1 MTVALA
7 IILGWLVVTTAVGVL
22 AGLNRKFG
30 LEEFFV
36 GDRSFGTV
44 LFYTLAAAEIYSAF
58 AFLGM
63 AGWAYAKGVS
73 VVYGMAYMSIAYA
86 LYFFV
91 GPRIQRLG
99 RRGGYVTQPDFLEDR
114 YGSRAFG
121 NAVAL
126 VGVAATIP
134 YLQVQLVGSGIIVEL
149 ASAGAMSREAAIAVA
164 VAALVAFVSFSGLRG
179 IGWTNL
185 MQAGIMLVAM
195 IAVGL
200 LIPDRLFGG
209 IGPAMA
215 TLERL
220 EPRHLGFPD
229 SGGLGTGWYV
239 STVLLSAIGAWM
251 WPHIFATTYGAR
263 SERVVRRNAGVLPLY
278 QLATLPIVLVGL
290 ACAAKAAEDPAFGA
304 SIAHPDHVMLRV
316 LVDRFP
322 PWIAGLVGA
331 GGLAAA
337 VSTASA
343 LILSSANLLARH
355 GAQKGIA
362 PGLDDRRTAWLARFL
377 VLPVALVAMGL
388 AWRAPTMLVDLL
400 LIGYS
405 GIAQLAPAV
414 YLGMFWKRATLA
426 GVGAGLAAGVGF
438 SAAAQLLAW
447 KLPLGLHAGFAGLAL
462 NVAVVLAVSALTRP
476 PEAERLSRF
485 ERMLEE

>member
-1 MTVALA
+1 VTLALGL
-7 IILGWLVVTTAVGVL
+7 ILGWLALTTAVGLL
-22 AGLNRKFG
+22 AGVNRRFS

-58 AFLGM
+58 AFLGL

-73 VVYGMAYMSIAYA
+73 IVYSFAYMAIAYG

-114 YGSRAFG
+114 YGSRTLG
-121 NAVAL
+121 TAVAL
-126 VGVAATIP
+126 VGFAASIP

-149 ASAGAMSREAAIAVA
+149 ASGGAMSRETAIGVA

-185 MQAGIMLVAM
+185 LQAGIMLVTM
-195 IAVGL
+195 VAVGWL
-200 LIPDRLFGG
+200 VPRRLFGG
-209 IGPAMA
+209 IGPAME
-215 TLERL
+215 TLARL
-220 EPRHLGFPD
+220 RPQHLTLPD
-229 SGGLGTGWYV
+229 TGGLGLGWYA
-239 STVLLSAIGAWM
+239 SAVLLSAIGAWM

-263 SERVVRRNAGVLPLY
+263 TDRVVRRNAGVLPLY

-290 ACAAKAAEDPAFGA
+290 TCAAKAAEDPAFGA
-304 SIAHPDHVMLRV
+304 GLSNPDHAMLRV

-322 PWIAGLVGA
+322 PWVAGLVGA

-355 GAQKGIA
+355 VGQKGVLS
-362 PGLDDRRTAWLARFL
+362 GLGDRATAWLARGL
-377 VLPVALVAMGL
+377 VVPVALLAAALALHAPAMLGE
-388 AWRAPTMLVDLL
+388 LL

-405 GIAQLAPAV
+405 GVAQLAPAV
-414 YLGMFWKRATLA
+414 LMGMFSRRPTLA
-426 GVGAGLAAGVGF
+426 GVASGLAAGIAF
-438 SAAAQLLAW
+438 SATAQLSGW
-447 KLPLGLHAGFAGLAL
+447 RLPFGVHAGFAAL
-462 NVAVVLAVSALTRP
+462 VLNLAVVLSVNRFARA
-476 PEAERLSRF
+476 PEPERLDRF
-485 ERMLEE
+485 ERLLAE

>member
-1 MTVALA
+1 MTAALA
-7 IILGWLVVTTAVGVL
+7 IILGWLVVTTVVGVF
-22 AGLNRKFG
+22 AGLHRKFG
-30 LEEFFV
+30 LEEHFV
-36 GDRSFGTV
+36 GDRSFGTI

-58 AFLGM
+58 AFLGL

-126 VGVAATIP
+126 VGVIASVP

-149 ASAGAMSREAAIAVA
+149 ASGGAMSREAAIGVA
-164 VAALVAFVSFSGLRG
+164 VVALVAFVSFSGLRG

-185 MQAGIMLVAM
+185 MQAAIMLVAM
-195 IAVGL
+195 IAVGF
-200 LIPDRLFGG
+200 LIPERLFGG
-209 IGPAMA
+209 IGSAMA
-215 TLERL
+215 TLAERK
-220 EPRHLGFPD
+220 PGHLAFPD

-239 STVLLSAIGAWM
+239 STVLLSAVGAWM
-251 WPHIFATTYGAR
+251 WPHIFATTYGAK

-278 QLATLPIVLVGL
+278 QLATLPIVIVGL
-290 ACAAKAAEDPAFGA
+290 TCAAKAAEDPSFAA
-304 SIAHPDHVMLRV
+304 SIDHPDHALLRV

-337 VSTASA
+337 ISTASA

-355 GAQKGIA
+355 LGQKGLT
-362 PGLDDRRTAWLARFL
+362 PGLDDRRTAWLARGL
-377 VLPVALVAMGL
+377 VLPVALVAMVL
-388 AWRAPTMLVDLL
+388 SLRAPAMLGELL

-414 YLGMFWKRATLA
+414 YLGMFSRRVSLSAVA
-426 GVGAGLAAGVGF
+426 SGLAAGIAF
-438 SAAAQLLAW
+438 STVSQLSSW
-447 KLPLGLHAGFAGLAL
+447 TIPLGLHPGLVAL
-462 NVAVVLAVSALTRP
+462 LINVAVVLLVGAFAGRSD
-476 PEAERLSRF
+476 PERVARF